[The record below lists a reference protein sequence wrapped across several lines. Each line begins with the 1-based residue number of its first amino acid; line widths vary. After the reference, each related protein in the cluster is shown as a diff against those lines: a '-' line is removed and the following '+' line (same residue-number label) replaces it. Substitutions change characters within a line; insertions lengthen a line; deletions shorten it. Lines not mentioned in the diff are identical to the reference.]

1 MTRKTQTVDTHTHT
15 WLAWRGGEI
24 NFAFARLGCELGVA
38 ELMQDAVAGV
48 QRCRETS
55 LGGEAV
61 ARIKTSG
68 PLTRARPPTQVFLQ
82 V

>member
-1 MTRKTQTVDTHTHT
+1 
-15 WLAWRGGEI
+15 
-24 NFAFARLGCELGVA
+24 
-38 ELMQDAVAGV
+38 MQDAVAGV